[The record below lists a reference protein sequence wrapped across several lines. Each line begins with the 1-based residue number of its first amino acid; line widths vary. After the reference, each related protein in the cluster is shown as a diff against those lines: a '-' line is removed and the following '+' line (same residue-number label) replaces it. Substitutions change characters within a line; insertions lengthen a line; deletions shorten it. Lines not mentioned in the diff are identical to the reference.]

1 MYLIPQEY
9 AAFGIP
15 DATEAQVLAASR
27 RIDAEL
33 GRPEGLLYG
42 TDEDGLPA
50 YMLGL
55 SATASYT
62 LDAPVTAG
70 TLLITI
76 TNAKFT
82 TARVGDVAIID
93 REGTCE
99 AVTVTAA
106 SGNTLTLSSLSYDH
120 PAGATV
126 EFGLVL
132 TDERLPLRGGYRF
145 PLRRPVA
152 RILSVSS
159 REYGY
164 GFRTLLNAAGIY
176 SNTPAN
182 QWNPLDMGGF
192 DLDGDTL
199 DLYPGV
205 DRCEAF
211 RARIRYVAGWS
222 EETLPALIKQAVAEL
237 VASQNNASDLPAGV
251 KTLKAGDSTITR
263 FDNDNNS
270 GVSSH
275 AKALLAPFRTYRLG

>member
-1 MYLIPQEY
+1 MYLTPQEY

-42 TDEDGLPA
+42 TDADGLPA
-50 YMLGL
+50 FMLGL
-55 SATASYT
+55 KATASYT
-62 LDAPVTAG
+62 LTEDITAG
-70 TLLITI
+70 TLELTI
-76 TNAKFT
+76 TDAKFT
-82 TARVGDVAIID
+82 TARVGDVAIIE
-93 REGTCE
+93 RTGVCE

-106 SGNTLTLSSLSYDH
+106 SNSTLTLSSLSYDH
-120 PAGATV
+120 AAGATV

-176 SNTPAN
+176 SSTPAN
-182 QWNPLDMGGF
+182 QWNPLEMDGF
-192 DLDGDTL
+192 DLDNDTL

-205 DRCEAF
+205 DRCENF

-222 EETLPALIKQAVAEL
+222 EETLPALIKQAVAEI
-237 VASQNNASDLPAGV
+237 VGSANDASDLPAGV

-263 FDNDNNS
+263 FDNDNSSMS
-270 GVSSH
+270 GHVRS
-275 AKALLAPFRTYRLG
+275 LLSPFRTYRLG